1 MAKSKHTPEQKTK
14 IVIESL
20 NKKISVEEL
29 SRKHNISPQTLH
41 QWREKF
47 LETAKDAFLEN
58 EEIDSLK
65 RERDTLKRKI
75 YEQNI
80 VIDAFKKVLE
90 EEHQK
95 SKEK

>member
-29 SRKHNISPQTLH
+29 SRKHNISPQTLQ

-47 LETAKDAFLEN
+47 LETAKNAFLEN

-75 YEQNI
+75 YEQVI

-90 EEHQK
+90 EDSK
-95 SKEK
+95 SGH